1 MMRQEDK
8 TMSFRSIAFRLLFSC
23 LAVSAASP
31 PALGVVERL
40 SLSEPLEQLESRLS
54 TPPASTPR
62 PTQPA
67 RLGVTPYALILDRD
81 SLDPK
86 STDALLTAITDLRA
100 AGGSVIAICP
110 KASGSIGRM
119 NASGGVAVIALACD
133 AVVFESGA
141 SLEGAATGWCTSA
154 SKRKEIS
161 DKLATLGRI
170 DPLLAS
176 SIVDCSTGLSWS
188 AAGGFKSS
196 TGGEVELAQANQPI
210 VLSAAILRSIA
221 VQTQEFKSV
230 ADAVAAIERGAVGPR
245 SKGVPKAPG
254 FGSGSGSG
262 SGTGSGSG
270 SGTPATAPADSAK
283 PQAPAIDPDMQA
295 KVDAKLK
302 EYDATLAELKRDLD
316 AFDRFFTGTDGT
328 WTTGNRGLKEV
339 WQDKSDNTRHGE
351 TKLKCERLQRSLKED
366 ITSLGRT
373 LKSVDRMIKNR
384 EHPTYLRLKANQES
398 LDGLREALERNQVD
412 DYERFSKEA
421 KKLM

>member
-1 MMRQEDK
+1 MHR
-8 TMSFRSIAFRLLFSC
+8 RSIAFCALSACLTFLFAATHPAFVGIEQILLST
-23 LAVSAASP
+23 
-31 PALGVVERL
+31 
-40 SLSEPLEQLESRLS
+40 PLDQLELRLS
-54 TPPASTPR
+54 TPPTALGR
-62 PTQPA
+62 PNTQPA

-262 SGTGSGSG
+262 SG
-270 SGTPATAPADSAK
+270 SGTPATAPAEPAK
-283 PQAPAIDPDMQA
+283 PQAPAIDPEMQA

-328 WTTGNRGLKEV
+328 WTTGNRGLREV

-384 EHPTYLRLKANQES
+384 EHPAYLRLKANQES

-421 KKLM
+421 KKLK